1 MSIIYLLNTHNL
13 ELNDELINELDE
25 KRKQKVLKTNELRK
39 KQELVG
45 AYLLLKESLYLD
57 YQYDLNND
65 DLIYNEN
72 GKPYLKKENI
82 YFSLSHSNG
91 IVALVI
97 NKEEIGLDI
106 EEIKDIDKK
115 VINNVLNEEEL
126 AYYRKLNEK
135 DKLKYFYEI
144 WCSKEAYIKKKGLS
158 LPLKPKL
165 INLEENCL
173 CRTYNIINK
182 KMLISVCGLDSFR
195 IIERHLEKKGKEE

>member
-13 ELNDELINELDE
+13 ELNDELINELDK

-57 YQYDLNND
+57 YQYDLHSD

-135 DKLKYFYEI
+135 DKLNYFYEI

>member
-1 MSIIYLLNTHNL
+1 MIFRIPTYFIFK
-13 ELNDELINELDE
+13 D
-25 KRKQKVLKTNELRK
+25 R
-39 KQELVG
+39 
-45 AYLLLKESLYLD
+45 LY
-57 YQYDLNND
+57 
-65 DLIYNEN
+65 I
-72 GKPYLKKENI
+72 
-82 YFSLSHSNG
+82 SLSHSNG